1 MNRVLAPLRPFG
13 RGVLALTLLLNPSA
27 ALAQSPFDLTRS
39 TGEVVLGHWPD
50 CTFLVIEAKGGFSL
64 ATWVSGLWT
73 WDEGD
78 RVYGPAD
85 QVGRQTVLVVGMV
98 MSGEM
103 TLDIEEITTD
113 IRRAQKRYYKRC
125 HGWERY

>member
-1 MNRVLAPLRPFG
+1 VNRVLAPLRPFG
-13 RGVLALTLLLNPSA
+13 RGVLALTLLLNPSV
-27 ALAQSPFDLTRS
+27 ALAQSPLDLTQS

-50 CTFLVIEAKGGFSL
+50 CPFLVIETKNSFSL

-85 QVGRQTVLVVGMV
+85 RAGSQTVLVVGMV

-103 TLDIEEITTD
+103 TLDIEDITTD
-113 IRRAQKRYYKRC
+113 VRRAQKRYYKRC
-125 HGWERY
+125 HGSEGY